1 MQTSQDKTSH
11 CTNTG
16 QESRGQ
22 VFVYGRRSLKR
33 GKFLRAT
40 SFVVNGMLVFVL
52 AWFGGCG
59 GFVGSGSGNGSGGN
73 SITGTVVDYATKT
86 PVAGAVVVL
95 EQADGSGTDR
105 VILSTISASNG
116 TFGLN
121 TSSSGVYDVVAD
133 ATVTPASGPT
143 VTYAATVTF
152 GVPGNASLD
161 QIPLVP
167 EFGSATPT
175 GFPTLISARVSSVG
189 TITGSPV
196 IVDVNLSALQAVSP
210 TVGSVNQLTI
220 PAFAGSTTSVTTA
233 QTLSFCPTGSA
244 CASYSLLIPSGHF
257 SMGSFSASGT
267 QYSLSVQQLPNVNYT
282 VEGKAFIP
290 TAPLSPTCTPAIE
303 SVAIVLVNGT
313 LSSSNPDMVFTS
325 CF

>member
-1 MQTSQDKTSH
+1 M
-11 CTNTG
+11 
-16 QESRGQ
+16 
-22 VFVYGRRSLKR
+22 KR
-33 GKFLRAT
+33 GKFHRAT
-40 SFVVNGMLVFVL
+40 TFVVTGMLVFVL
-52 AWFGGCG
+52 AWFEGCG
-59 GFVGSGSGNGSGGN
+59 GFVGSGSGNGGN
-73 SITGTVVDYATKT
+73 SITGTVVDYATRT

-105 VILSTISASNG
+105 VISSTISASNG
-116 TFGLN
+116 TFSLN

-133 ATVTPASGPT
+133 ATVKPASGPT

-152 GVPGNASLD
+152 GVPGNASLH

-175 GFPTLISARVSSVG
+175 GFPTAIFATVSSVG

-196 IVDVNLSALQAVSP
+196 QVDVNLSALQSVSP

-220 PAFAGSTTSVTTA
+220 PAFAGSTTSVTTV
-233 QTLSFCPTGSA
+233 QTLSSCPTGSA

-257 SMGSFSASGT
+257 SRGSFSASGT
-267 QYSLSVQQLPNVNYT
+267 QYSLSVEQLPNVNYT
-282 VEGKAFIP
+282 VEGKAFIH

-303 SVAIVLVNGT
+303 SIAIVLVNGN
-313 LSSSNPDMVFTS
+313 LSSSNPNMAFTS